1 MKQYPVNLKI
11 DYSET
16 SIKLTALIRL
26 VLVIP
31 IIIVIALISSSA
43 ETLSL
48 AVALMI
54 LFREKYPKWLFD
66 WNLALTK
73 FWLRIAA
80 YGLLMRDEYPSTD
93 DDQSIQVDIPYPD
106 VKKDL
111 NRWMPL
117 FKWILVIPHLIVLLL
132 IFIAVVV
139 CSVFAWFAIL
149 FTGRYPKGIFD
160 FVEGFLRWSLRVNAY
175 VFLLTTDEYPPF
187 RLGE

>member
-16 SIKLTALIRL
+16 SIKLTALFRL

-31 IIIVIALISSSA
+31 IIIVIALISSYA

-54 LFREKYPKWLFD
+54 LFREKYPKWWFD

-149 FTGRYPKGIFD
+149 LTGQYPKRIFD